1 MHCSFAAVIVPPAAI
16 AGGILGGLLN
26 MNSATNQIKSTE
38 LFKINN
44 NNWKIKVPDKAEKGI
59 KKLAKYLMR
68 KRQ

>member
-1 MHCSFAAVIVPPAAI
+1 
-16 AGGILGGLLN
+16 